1 MGSTAITE
9 LYSGQV
15 LLLATKP
22 LWTDYVSA
30 FGAAV
35 GILVAAGAFV
45 VALRSARDSRRS
57 ADAAETTAASAHEQ
71 LVLARAEHEQLEAD
85 RRRRPIIERIHVGA
99 IASGPGEEDP
109 PAGVF
114 SIGLTNTGDRDLQD
128 AVLTILFDR
137 ASAAQL
143 TNRWGQPDLDQSRD
157 ATQEGWPGV
166 EGPPESFYFFARP
179 ITVQAGVSFV
189 QYVRIPRAGRFPIR
203 VKLFHATLDRRGAWT
218 DRWIEVVDPTGKTT
232 VIDIG
237 QGRRDGP
244 YDGRNAD
251 FDPPAAQ

>member
-1 MGSTAITE
+1 
-9 LYSGQV
+9 
-15 LLLATKP
+15 
-22 LWTDYVSA
+22 LWTDYISA

-35 GILVAAGAFV
+35 GILVAASAFV
-45 VALRSARDSRRS
+45 VALHSARDSRRS

-137 ASAAQL
+137 AYAAQL
-143 TNRWGQPDLDQSRD
+143 TKPLGSTRPKDLTIQRGDNARLPDSAVCAVPSVYRRSERGPCAIPTRSAKPGDVDDGGPCS
-157 ATQEGWPGV
+157 ATSASERHLPSLTALHERAV
-166 EGPPESFYFFARP
+166 AR
-179 ITVQAGVSFV
+179 VFG
-189 QYVRIPRAGRFPIR
+189 G
-203 VKLFHATLDRRGAWT
+203 L
-218 DRWIEVVDPTGKTT
+218 
-232 VIDIG
+232 
-237 QGRRDGP
+237 
-244 YDGRNAD
+244 
-251 FDPPAAQ
+251 